1 MTTFPAVRYI
11 DAPSAL
17 GKLCEELRGN
27 PWITLDTEFLRE
39 KTYYPRLCLLQV
51 ATPGLVACIDPIAL
65 EDLSPLLDV
74 LYDQGITKVMHAARQ
89 DMEILYHLRNALP
102 SPVFDTQIAA
112 LLLGFPDQIGYGS
125 LVKETLGLDIE
136 KLHSRTD
143 WTRRPLSE
151 AQIRYAAE
159 DVYYLAQVYRHLLE
173 RLTELGRLD
182 WLSED
187 FERLTQVE
195 LYSNDPAQAWLKVRG
210 GSRLRGAALSV
221 LQALAGWRET
231 VARELDRPRG
241 WLLRDDDM
249 IEIARHQPRTLEALG
264 DMRGLH
270 ERFIARHGARLVELV
285 GESRHRTPQP
295 LPSPERHLRLTPVQ
309 EALVDAMMA
318 VVRVCAAE
326 NALNAAVLA
335 SRKQLEQL
343 ASGAQ
348 DSEVLRGWRARL
360 VGHRLQALLAGRLG
374 LYARNGVIELR
385 RE

>member
-249 IEIARHQPRTLEALG
+249 IEIARHQPRTLEAFG

-295 LPSPERHLRLTPVQ
+295 LPSPDRHLRLTPVQ

-360 VGHRLQALLAGRLG
+360 VGHRLQALLAGKLG